1 MGRAF
6 TRKFWD
12 LVDLINK
19 TTDLNDLTNQI
30 MVSDK
35 MDLTNI
41 RNGDKKGNKKTRK
54 MTQRFTA
61 V

>member
-1 MGRAF
+1 MGRPF

-12 LVDLINK
+12 LVDLIKK

>member
-1 MGRAF
+1 MGRPF

-12 LVDLINK
+12 LVDLIKK

-35 MDLTNI
+35 MDLTN
-41 RNGDKKGNKKTRK
+41 
-54 MTQRFTA
+54 
-61 V
+61 